1 MKYVLLQIA
10 INDFRVITSFE
21 KLTDNQ
27 FENFKNLGEETNLNR
42 TCWNSFDI
50 YEITDE
56 NEKDVLSYYICDLD
70 EISPLLSDLRDLR
83 ININYDN
90 EMNEYYNEYVGNNDS
105 DEIVLK

>member
-10 INDFRVITSFE
+10 INDFRFITSFE

-27 FENFKNLGEETNLNR
+27 FENFKNLGEETILNR

-50 YEITDE
+50 FTDE
-56 NEKDVLSYYICDLD
+56 NEKGVLSYYICDLD
-70 EISPLLSDLRDLR
+70 EISTLLSDLRDLR
-83 ININYDN
+83 INKNYDN
-90 EMNEYYNEYVGNNDS
+90 EMNEYYNEYVGNNES